1 MARYDHLQLVRLPER
16 FERRKTGGGGGPP
29 QRNPGEYSQKLRDE
43 LDQAVATQ
51 QRRRRPDA
59 VDPALILKVQMT
71 GALQEEEWNRV
82 GLTLLSSD
90 EDRTLVLFSST
101 DEIRAFRERL
111 EAFGRG
117 TPAGQ
122 KNPAYAAFIA
132 AIESIDA
139 IVPRDRIGMRAREEG
154 LTEVDNFRPGTDYVL
169 DIEIWDLGRRE
180 ARTRKVDDIAA
191 YVEARNGEELDR
203 YIGPSITLIRVRCDG
218 AVAQTLLT
226 IDEIAE
232 IDFLPTLDTTS
243 AQMVDLTIADLPD
256 LAELP
261 ENAPLIGIIDS
272 GVNDHPLIE
281 DLIVGSIAVPDTL
294 GTADDHGHGTFVA
307 VSLGT

>member
-29 QRNPGEYSQKLRDE
+29 QRNPDQYSQKLRTE

-59 VDPALILKVQMT
+59 INPALILRVRMT

-101 DEIRAFRERL
+101 DEMAAFRDRL
-111 EAFGRG
+111 QAYGRG

-132 AIESIDA
+132 AIESISA
-139 IVPRDRIGMRAREEG
+139 IEPRDRIGMRAREDG
-154 LTEVDNFRPGTDYVL
+154 FVDVDDFQAGTDYCPSSEHL
-169 DIEIWDLGRRE
+169 ALM
-180 ARTRKVDDIAA
+180 AA
-191 YVEARNGEELDR
+191 
-203 YIGPSITLIRVRCDG
+203 
-218 AVAQTLLT
+218 
-226 IDEIAE
+226 
-232 IDFLPTLDTTS
+232 
-243 AQMVDLTIADLPD
+243 
-256 LAELP
+256 
-261 ENAPLIGIIDS
+261 
-272 GVNDHPLIE
+272 
-281 DLIVGSIAVPDTL
+281 
-294 GTADDHGHGTFVA
+294 
-307 VSLGT
+307 